1 MGIRTKKVGITG
13 KYATRYGQKLR
24 KQVKSI
30 EILQRV
36 KSICPFCGKKSIRRE
51 AAGIWK
57 CRGCRRAIA
66 GGAWEFVTTAATTA
80 KTTINRLKKN
90 LESRKKP
97 EKEIDEDEEEEQ
109 KPKKGQKDKEES
121 INKINFEYNKD
132 LAPHASTLKNDNT
145 INNNKNCFK
154 KFGFFIAILILWVAE
169 ENFLLIYLDIF
180 KDLDI
185 WFLELIFISLIFRK
199 FFVFKIHSHQI
210 LGMAISMCVGT
221 LLKIYNIVIA
231 FTSDEDDKTLYSK
244 NPYVCFFII
253 LYFLLISARSYVNT
267 QLKVFMDL
275 KYISQRALLMFY
287 GIIGT
292 IMCLITGLIVSFV
305 PCPEYMKDY
314 ICKINY
320 EKELY

>member
-97 EKEIDEDEEEEQ
+97 EKEIDEDEEEEKEQ
-109 KPKKGQKDKEES
+109 KKGQKEKGEKKGKKEKKEKKE
-121 INKINFEYNKD
+121 NKGK
-132 LAPHASTLKNDNT
+132 P
-145 INNNKNCFK
+145 K
-154 KFGFFIAILILWVAE
+154 KEGKGKQA
-169 ENFLLIYLDIF
+169 
-180 KDLDI
+180 K
-185 WFLELIFISLIFRK
+185 K
-199 FFVFKIHSHQI
+199 K
-210 LGMAISMCVGT
+210 
-221 LLKIYNIVIA
+221 
-231 FTSDEDDKTLYSK
+231 
-244 NPYVCFFII
+244 
-253 LYFLLISARSYVNT
+253 
-267 QLKVFMDL
+267 
-275 KYISQRALLMFY
+275 
-287 GIIGT
+287 
-292 IMCLITGLIVSFV
+292 
-305 PCPEYMKDY
+305 
-314 ICKINY
+314 
-320 EKELY
+320 

>member
-1 MGIRTKKVGITG
+1 MGIRTKKDGITG

-109 KPKKGQKDKEES
+109 KQKKGQKDKEE
-121 INKINFEYNKD
+121 KKEKKGKKENKD
-132 LAPHASTLKNDNT
+132 KDNKPKKEGKSKAP
-145 INNNKNCFK
+145 K
-154 KFGFFIAILILWVAE
+154 K
-169 ENFLLIYLDIF
+169 
-180 KDLDI
+180 K
-185 WFLELIFISLIFRK
+185 
-199 FFVFKIHSHQI
+199 
-210 LGMAISMCVGT
+210 
-221 LLKIYNIVIA
+221 
-231 FTSDEDDKTLYSK
+231 
-244 NPYVCFFII
+244 
-253 LYFLLISARSYVNT
+253 
-267 QLKVFMDL
+267 
-275 KYISQRALLMFY
+275 
-287 GIIGT
+287 
-292 IMCLITGLIVSFV
+292 
-305 PCPEYMKDY
+305 
-314 ICKINY
+314 
-320 EKELY
+320 

>member
-97 EKEIDEDEEEEQ
+97 EKEIDEDEEEEEQQQ
-109 KPKKGQKDKEES
+109 KEKKGQKAEKKE
-121 INKINFEYNKD
+121 NKEK
-132 LAPHASTLKNDNT
+132 P
-145 INNNKNCFK
+145 K
-154 KFGFFIAILILWVAE
+154 KEGKGKQA
-169 ENFLLIYLDIF
+169 
-180 KDLDI
+180 K
-185 WFLELIFISLIFRK
+185 K
-199 FFVFKIHSHQI
+199 K
-210 LGMAISMCVGT
+210 
-221 LLKIYNIVIA
+221 
-231 FTSDEDDKTLYSK
+231 
-244 NPYVCFFII
+244 
-253 LYFLLISARSYVNT
+253 
-267 QLKVFMDL
+267 
-275 KYISQRALLMFY
+275 
-287 GIIGT
+287 
-292 IMCLITGLIVSFV
+292 
-305 PCPEYMKDY
+305 
-314 ICKINY
+314 
-320 EKELY
+320 